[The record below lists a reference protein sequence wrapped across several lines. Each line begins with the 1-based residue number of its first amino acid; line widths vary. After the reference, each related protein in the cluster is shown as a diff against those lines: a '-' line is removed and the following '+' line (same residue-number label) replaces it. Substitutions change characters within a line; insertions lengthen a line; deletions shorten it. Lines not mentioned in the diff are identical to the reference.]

1 MVLNSVQ
8 LFKSKADCNLKDS
21 GRSDI
26 WIRSIKKYFLQYYKN
41 SRKITQT
48 SKKFWKLWLSLSIKL
63 FNFFRYNSLVE
74 KFNVIMSKR
83 EDALEKIQ
91 ELDACLGTVLEILN
105 KKRLEKKAK
114 LVSSSSLSSPS
125 SDYVRENQTQTFEAN
140 ILPIWKLKKY
150 ILKALS
156 F

>member
-1 MVLNSVQ
+1 
-8 LFKSKADCNLKDS
+8 
-21 GRSDI
+21 
-26 WIRSIKKYFLQYYKN
+26 
-41 SRKITQT
+41 
-48 SKKFWKLWLSLSIKL
+48 
-63 FNFFRYNSLVE
+63 
-74 KFNVIMSKR
+74 MSKR

-140 ILPIWKLKKY
+140 ILPI
-150 ILKALS
+150 
-156 F
+156 